1 VSLERTGGLLP
12 ATLRFGGDNGIIIC
26 LYLVAQYQ
34 TVSEMKKQDITVCVD
49 PCPDT
54 DTGIFRI
61 EAADDILRLLADA
74 HDTEFT
80 ISELVD
86 TTGVV
91 RSTVWRAV
99 DLLNSIG
106 VVRIRETPQRNHVSI
121 DPSRLHKDD
130 AILAIDQP
138 KFHEPIRTFA
148 DRVMRQSSRL
158 TM

>member
-1 VSLERTGGLLP
+1 
-12 ATLRFGGDNGIIIC
+12 
-26 LYLVAQYQ
+26 
-34 TVSEMKKQDITVCVD
+34 MKKQDITVCVD